1 MTVGRRRLA
10 PVSSWQVTGFLALLL
25 LGFLIAAQAS
35 SQAPRVRYTTQERQ
49 PLVET
54 ALGLQSQQETLKD
67 RIEALR
73 AQIATLEKEAE
84 GSDAIV
90 RQLNAE
96 AEAARIAAGL
106 TALTG
111 PGIVLQLEDSPEAVG
126 GDDGGGDAL
135 VTGEDLRTV
144 VEELW
149 LAGAEAISINGERI
163 VGPTAVVDI
172 GGSLLVNSA
181 YLAPPYQVAAIGPA
195 DLYERMSASAGF
207 RDFVAARATAAGIR
221 LSFAEAADLV
231 VPAYAGS
238 VSLRYAAPASSPSPA
253 PGG

>member
-1 MTVGRRRLA
+1 VTAGRRRLV
-10 PVSSWQVTGFLALLL
+10 PISSWQVTGFIALLV
-25 LGFLIAAQAS
+25 LGFLIAAQLAS
-35 SQAPRVRYTTQERQ
+35 QTPKVRYTTQERQ

-54 ALGLQSQQETLKD
+54 ALGLQAQQETLKD

-73 AQIATLEKEAE
+73 AQIADLEGQAE
-84 GSDAIV
+84 GSDALV
-90 RQLNAE
+90 RQLNAQVE
-96 AEAARIAAGL
+96 EARIQAGL

-111 PGIVLQLEDSPEAVG
+111 PGIVLQLEDSPDPAG
-126 GDDGGGDAL
+126 PDAAPADSL

-149 LAGAEAISINGERI
+149 LAGAEAIAINGERV

-181 YLAPPYQVAAIGPA
+181 YLAPPYQVTAIGPT
-195 DLYERMSASAGF
+195 DLYARLTESAGF
-207 RDFVAARATAAGIR
+207 RDFVDARATRDGIR

-238 VSLRYAAPASSPSPA
+238 VSLRYAVPATASPV